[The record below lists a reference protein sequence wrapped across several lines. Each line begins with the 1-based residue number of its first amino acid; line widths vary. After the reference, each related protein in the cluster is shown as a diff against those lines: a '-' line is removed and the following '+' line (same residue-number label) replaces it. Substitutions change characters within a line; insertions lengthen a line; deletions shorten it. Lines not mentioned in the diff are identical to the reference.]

1 MKYSDWLEE
10 WLECFV
16 RPVCKYKTYI
26 SYAGAANRYIAP
38 ALGGCEVAQLDGVIL
53 QKFVACLV
61 MRGSGGAGRRLS
73 TSTVNLIITVMQSSL
88 KCAFMAG
95 KTAIYAADNVKR
107 PRVIERDTQCF
118 TSREQAAIEGE
129 ILRCNR
135 TNLYGIVICLYT
147 GLRIGE
153 LLALRWEDID
163 FRRNLLY
170 VNRTGHDGRDG
181 DGSYVLICN
190 SPKTASSKRCI
201 PLPRQMAKLLRGI
214 RERSGG
220 GYVISNKSKPVLV
233 RSYQRSFERLLKKLN
248 IPRRGFHAL
257 RHTFATR
264 AVECGMDIKMLSEIL
279 GHKSPAVTLNRYVH
293 SFMAGKRKMM
303 NRLGEVSAL
312 PKIDAAH

>member
-1 MKYSDWLEE
+1 MKYSDWLKE

-16 RPVCKYKTYI
+16 RPVCKGKTYI
-26 SYAGAANRYIAP
+26 SYSGIVNKYLVP
-38 ALGGCEVAQLDGVIL
+38 KLGDYEVGELEAVTL
-53 QKFVACLV
+53 QKFVANLITCGNERTG
-61 MRGSGGAGRRLS
+61 RGLS
-73 TSTVNLIITVMQSSL
+73 SSTVNLIITVMQNSL
-88 KCAFMAG
+88 KCAYAIG
-95 KTAIYAADNVKR
+95 KTVKYVADNVKR
-107 PRVIERDTQCF
+107 PRIIEKRVECF
-118 TSREQAAIEGE
+118 TVREQAKIECE
-129 ILRCNR
+129 IAARGNVK
-135 TNLYGIVICLYT
+135 LYGIIICLYT

-181 DGSYVLICN
+181 DGNYILICN

-201 PLPRQMAKLLRGI
+201 PLSRQMAKLLRSI

-220 GYVISNKSKPVLV
+220 EYVISNKSKPVLV

-293 SFMAGKRKMM
+293 SFMDGKRKMM
-303 NRLGEVSAL
+303 NRLGEVSVL
-312 PKIDAAH
+312 PQFYAAH

>member
-38 ALGGCEVAQLDGVIL
+38 ALGDCEVAQLDGVIL

-61 MRGSGGAGRRLS
+61 MRGDDGTGRRLA

-88 KCAFMAG
+88 KCAFIAG

-107 PRVIERDTQCF
+107 PRVIERDMQSF
-118 TSREQAAIEGE
+118 TFREQAAIEGE
-129 ILRCNR
+129 ILRYGR
-135 TNLYGIVICLYT
+135 TNLYGIIICLYT

-181 DGSYVLICN
+181 DGNYVLICN

-201 PLPRQMAKLLRGI
+201 PLSRQMAKLLRGI

-220 GYVISNKSKPVLV
+220 EYVISNKSKPVLV
-233 RSYQRSFERLLKKLN
+233 RSYQRSFERLLKRLN

-293 SFMAGKRKMM
+293 SFMDGKRKMM

-312 PKIDAAH
+312 PKFYAAH